1 MYSHSELKLKIKNK
15 NKTLIKLNLQI
26 SQKLD
31 LSKFSMLVLIDRWI
45 FCSQF
50 VYECKANTVIFSH
63 LNNLE
68 FK

>member
-1 MYSHSELKLKIKNK
+1 
-15 NKTLIKLNLQI
+15 
-26 SQKLD
+26 
-31 LSKFSMLVLIDRWI
+31 MLVLIDRWI

-50 VYECKANTVIFSH
+50 VYEYKANTVIFSH